1 MSWLS
6 KAKDE
11 VQKVIE
17 HTIEN
22 PTPVVVGTMLAGP
35 VGAALGV
42 SVADKSGDA
51 KEKQE
56 NAIQEYRQ
64 KMDQAITDLKKALP
78 DYIELE
84 KLWISLNTEGLV
96 ASYNKRY
103 GDATPPLDILKQMI
117 LVDVESRRKELTDDE
132 YKAELDEL
140 HQGSVEA
147 GVQQLEHERDDPE
160 NQDKPSSTD
169 PLNKFF
175 GDFFTALGH
184 WLEKRFDSN
193 IDGAKNESG
202 LGAKILRGGLGISWE
217 DIKNRGLLGGDNS
230 YLRKIVP
237 TWSDNGG
244 IFGGS
249 NSFFRKPFG

>member
-1 MSWLS
+1 MSWFS
-6 KAKDE
+6 KAKDQ
-11 VQKVIE
+11 VQKVVE

-22 PTPVVVGTMLAGP
+22 PTPIVVGTLIAGP
-35 VGAALGV
+35 AGTALGV
-42 SVADKSGDA
+42 VVANETGEA

-64 KMDQAITDLKKALP
+64 KMNQDITNLKNALP

-84 KLWISLNTEGLV
+84 KLWISLSTEGLV
-96 ASYNKRY
+96 ASYKIEY
-103 GDATPPLDILKQMI
+103 GDATPPLDILKRMI
-117 LVDVESRRKELTDDE
+117 AVDIQKRREKLSDE
-132 YKAELDEL
+132 QYKAELDDI
-140 HQGSVEA
+140 HQGSIKA

-160 NQDKPSSTD
+160 NQDKPPATD
-169 PLNKFF
+169 PLNEFLS
-175 GDFFTALGH
+175 DFFNTLGH
-184 WLEKRFDSN
+184 WLEDRFITN

-202 LGAKILRGGLGISWE
+202 LGAKIIRGGLGISWE

-237 TWSDNGG
+237 TWSDGG
-244 IFGGS
+244 GVFGGS